1 MIKLIIGNKGT
12 GKTKKLIDMVHDAVK
27 DSKGNVLCVEKGA
40 TLTYDLK
47 PQARLIDT
55 DSYDIQGFDMLY
67 AFLAGLLAGNYDITD
82 VFVDSIL
89 KIGGRDYEALGAFF
103 EKIDKITED
112 KTFVFTVS
120 AETSELPASVT
131 KYEAVAH

>member
-12 GKTKKLIDMVHDAVK
+12 GKTKKLIELVHDAVK

-55 DSYDIQGFDMLY
+55 DSYEVVGFDMLY

-89 KIGGRDYEALGAFF
+89 KIGERDFEALGDFF
-103 EKIDKITED
+103 SKIDKISAD
-112 KTFVFTVS
+112 VNFVFTVS
-120 AETSELPASVT
+120 AEAAELPASVT

>member
-12 GKTKKLIDMVHDAVK
+12 GKTKKLIELVHDAVK

-55 DSYDIQGFDMLY
+55 DSYEIKGYDMCY
-67 AFLAGLLAGNYDITD
+67 AFLAGLLSGNYDITD
-82 VFVDSIL
+82 VFIDSII
-89 KIGGRDYEALGAFF
+89 KIGGRDFDALAAFL
-103 EKIDKITED
+103 EKIDKISADT
-112 KTFVFTVS
+112 TFVFTIS
-120 AETSELPASVT
+120 ADAAELPAGVT
-131 KYEAVAH
+131 KYETVAH

>member
-12 GKTKKLIDMVHDAVK
+12 GKTKKLIELVHDAVK

-55 DSYDIQGFDMLY
+55 DSYEIKGFDMCY

-82 VFVDSIL
+82 VFVDSII
-89 KIGGRDYEALGAFF
+89 KIGGRDFEALAAFL
-103 EKIDKITED
+103 EKIDKISADT
-112 KTFVFTVS
+112 TFVFTIS
-120 AETSELPASVT
+120 ADAAELPAGVT

>member
-12 GKTKKLIDMVHDAVK
+12 GKTKKLIELVHDAVK

-55 DSYDIQGFDMLY
+55 DSYEVLGFDMLY

-89 KIGGRDYEALGAFF
+89 KIGGKDFEALGDFF
-103 EKIDKITED
+103 SKIDKISTD
-112 KTFVFTVS
+112 VNFVFTVS
-120 AETSELPASVT
+120 AEAAELPASVT

>member
-12 GKTKKLIDMVHDAVK
+12 GKTKKLIDLVHDAVK
-27 DSKGNVLCVEKGA
+27 ESKGNVLCVEKGA

-67 AFLAGLLAGNYDITD
+67 SFLAGLLAGNYDITD

-89 KIGGRDYEALGAFF
+89 KVCGRDYDALGAFF
-103 EKIDKITED
+103 EKIDKISAD

-120 AETSELPASVT
+120 ADANELPASVT
-131 KYEAVAH
+131 KYETVAH

>member
-27 DSKGNVLCVEKGA
+27 ESKGNVLCVEKGVN
-40 TLTYDLK
+40 LTYDLK

-55 DSYDIQGFDMLY
+55 DSYEIQGFDMLY
-67 AFLAGLLAGNYDITD
+67 SFLAGLLAGNYDITD

-89 KIGGRDYEALGAFF
+89 KVGGRDYDALGAFL
-103 EKIDKITED
+103 EKIDKISAD

-120 AETSELPASVT
+120 ADANELPASVT
-131 KYEAVAH
+131 KYETVAH

>member
-12 GKTKKLIDMVHDAVK
+12 GKTKKLIELVHDAVK

-55 DSYDIQGFDMLY
+55 DSYEVVGFDMLY

-89 KIGGRDYEALGAFF
+89 KIGERDFEALGDFF
-103 EKIDKITED
+103 SKIDEISAD
-112 KTFVFTVS
+112 VNFVFTVS
-120 AETSELPASVT
+120 AEAAELPASVT

>member
-12 GKTKKLIDMVHDAVK
+12 GKTKKLIDLVNEAVK
-27 DSKGNVLCVEKGA
+27 ESKGNVLCIEKGP

-55 DSYDIQGFDMLY
+55 DSYEICNFDMCY

-82 VFVDSIL
+82 VFVDQII
-89 KIGGRDYEALGAFF
+89 KIGGRDLEALGVFF
-103 EKIDKITED
+103 DKIDKISSD
-112 KTFVFTVS
+112 VNLVFTVS
-120 AETSELPASVT
+120 AEASELPASVT
-131 KYEAVAH
+131 KYQSIAH